1 MREFWRDAPIETAL
15 LVFVVIAIVVVAVIF
30 LGPVTSN
37 ITSDGPIL
45 RNP

>member
-1 MREFWRDAPIETAL
+1 MREFWRDAPVETAL
-15 LVFVVIAIVVVAVIF
+15 LVLVVIAIVAVAVIF
-30 LGPVTSN
+30 LGLVTSN